1 MRDKLDQK
9 YYSFDTATLPDG
21 AYYLKIVASD
31 APSNPP
37 AAALTAERESDRFE
51 VDNTPPVVEDLHVGP
66 PSAKGGG
73 HAVSFTAHAASAIE
87 HAQYSLD
94 GADWVLVS
102 PTNGISD
109 APVEH
114 YDFGISAVTPGEHT
128 LAVRVFDS
136 FENVGSAKVS
146 FTAPAARP

>member
-1 MRDKLDQK
+1 
-9 YYSFDTATLPDG
+9 
-21 AYYLKIVASD
+21 
-31 APSNPP
+31 
-37 AAALTAERESDRFE
+37 
-51 VDNTPPVVEDLHVGP
+51 VVEDLHVGP

-73 HAVSFTAHAASAIE
+73 HAVSFAAHAASAID

-102 PTNGISD
+102 PSNGISD

-114 YDFGISAVTPGEHT
+114 YDFGISAVAPGEHT